1 MYYFIVNVRASSG
14 KGRKVWQ
21 QVEPELRKRQ
31 VSYEAILTT
40 HKGHARKVT
49 RELTSRG
56 EACKIVVLGGDGTL
70 NEVVNGIV
78 DFSCV
83 TLGYIPAGSGNDFA
97 RGMKIPQNP
106 IAALERVL
114 IPSRVMEMDVA
125 VLTRNHKKWRFAVSC
140 GKGFDAAVCHQTMV
154 SRLKPFLNK
163 IKMGKLVY
171 VMVALQRLYADQPKR
186 VTMIRDG
193 GEPEIFDHTYFVA
206 VMNVPFEG
214 GGFEFCPKADC
225 TDGLLD
231 IIVASDISKW
241 QVLLLLPQA
250 LKGKHV
256 GKKGV
261 NIYQCKKVEFLSES
275 PLPLHTDGEP
285 LFMRK
290 HISMEVHDERMKI
303 MV

>member
-14 KGRKVWQ
+14 KGKKVWQ

-31 VSYEAILTT
+31 VAYQPILTT
-40 HKGHARKVT
+40 HKGHARQVT
-49 RELTSRG
+49 GELTGKG
-56 EACKIVVLGGDGTL
+56 EGCKIVVLGGDGTL

-78 DFSCV
+78 DFGCV

-97 RGMKIPQNP
+97 RGMKIPQDP

-114 IPSRVMEMDVA
+114 VPSRVMEMDVA
-125 VLTRNHKKWRFAVSC
+125 VLTRNYKKWRFVVSC

-154 SRLKPFLNK
+154 SRLKPLLNK

-171 VMVALQRLYADQPKR
+171 VIVALQRLYADQPKR
-186 VTMIRDG
+186 VTMIRDE
-193 GEPEIFDHTYFVA
+193 GEAETFDHTYFVA

-231 IIVASDISKW
+231 VIVASGISKW
-241 QVLLLLPQA
+241 RVLLLLPQA

-256 GKKGV
+256 GKRGV
-261 NIYQCKKVEFLSES
+261 YIYQCKKVEFLSER
-275 PLPLHTDGEP
+275 PMPLHTDGEP

-290 HISMEVHDERMKI
+290 QITMEVHGERMKI
-303 MV
+303 ML